1 MRYRLTIY
9 NREHIHG
16 RIDDT
21 DFSTESRAINEA
33 RRFTR
38 NGTAFKVELWR
49 TVENQ
54 PVESTPVRVYFGA
67 VADGLREHVER
78 TVPRLFS
85 VERR

>member
-9 NREHIHG
+9 NKEHIRG
-16 RIDDT
+16 KIDDA

-38 NGTAFKVELWR
+38 NGSAFKVEIFR
-49 TVENQ
+49 TIDGS
-54 PVESTPVRVYFGA
+54 PIESTPVRVYFGA

-78 TVPRLFS
+78 TVPRPFS
-85 VERR
+85 IERR